1 MSDTCKDHG
10 TAGHNESR
18 FPHNFVP
25 VPPDG
30 LLLCKDCGL
39 TTRSIETYS
48 MCVAGLYDALQ
59 DAVLDS
65 DLKLIGPVELDK
77 LDQAEVMDMKDD
89 LLVGGLDAQDRFL
102 TWVEETWYDERG
114 LAANDLVRVKL
125 NYLIAGEMD
134 EEEAWF
140 RLDEYDPDW
149 LAIAEGLALQHDQSD
164 PADELLTLLGV
175 TLYQYGGE
183 LLALSD
189 ETKR

>member
-10 TAGHNESR
+10 TAGSR
-18 FPHNFVP
+18 FPHNVVP
-25 VPPDG
+25 VQPNG

-39 TTRSIETYS
+39 TTRSIETNS
-48 MCVAGLYDALQ
+48 MCVASLYDALQ

-65 DLKLIGPVELDK
+65 DLRLIGPVELDK
-77 LDQAEVMDMKDD
+77 LDRAEVADMKDS

-114 LAANDLVRVKL
+114 LAANDLVHVKL
-125 NYLIAGEMD
+125 NNLIAGELD
-134 EEEAWF
+134 EEEAWL

-164 PADELLTLLGV
+164 PGA
-175 TLYQYGGE
+175 E
-183 LLALSD
+183 LLALLGITTSHGG
-189 ETKR
+189 